1 MSDERDLLG
10 AADALLRRHAAPR
23 AAEDDVVPTLTEL
36 IAPGSRPAPPGPA
49 ASDAFT
55 REIVAEVVAEVE
67 ARLARDLERRLTQ
80 HLVAEVQA
88 AVVAALGDLR
98 QDVANAV
105 GDAVAEALSRRPPR

>member
-10 AADALLRRHAAPR
+10 QADALLRRHAAAR
-23 AAEDDVVPTLTEL
+23 AHGDDAVPTLTEL
-36 IAPGSRPAPPGPA
+36 IAPGQRAAPPQPH

-88 AVVAALGDLR
+88 AVGAALADLR

-105 GDAVAEALSRRPPR
+105 GDAVAEALARRPPR